1 MGNNKK
7 VAKGGGEGKSGILNR
22 DFVFFHETKQQ
33 PEHFE
38 EGVCV
43 HCIWMRHLG
52 MTGGVLFIQLYLRGD
67 IVRVN
72 LGHARGECYIKKK
85 EDAKKLEDIFQHFIE
100 GQLQGTQR

>member
-38 EGVCV
+38 EGFCV
-43 HCIWMRHLG
+43 SENKWDEYKIWERKAWLMIRYDNLRH
-52 MTGGVLFIQLYLRGD
+52 FQRNW
-67 IVRVN
+67 IVD
-72 LGHARGECYIKKK
+72 L
-85 EDAKKLEDIFQHFIE
+85 L
-100 GQLQGTQR
+100 

>member
-43 HCIWMRHLG
+43 PKNKWDEYKIWERKAWLMIRYDN
-52 MTGGVLFIQLYLRGD
+52 LYHFQRNW
-67 IVRVN
+67 IVD
-72 LGHARGECYIKKK
+72 L
-85 EDAKKLEDIFQHFIE
+85 L
-100 GQLQGTQR
+100 